1 MKKFFVYD
9 VTLACDVII
18 LAVRWCWFWGVNPG
32 ISENRFCGIIFVIV
46 IHLASHLD
54 TMKVLLEKTI
64 SEIFLKIRP
73 RDATWRHVTS
83 RDHYFRI
90 FALQI
95 ADHSKIR
102 HRWGIKMYISVKSI
116 LVPFQRGVNH
126 PSTTILRKVVLVW
139 ISQICQKMGFSYIS
153 PYWSQK
159 NTLVVIKSRKIIR
172 LSWNLDRSQILWK

>member
-1 MKKFFVYD
+1 MMGFFAFA
-9 VTLACDVII
+9 TFPNTTTRTFPWI
-18 LAVRWCWFWGVNPG
+18 LFCLWRHSGLWRHHFGSKVVL
-32 ISENRFCGIIFVIV
+32 ISRCKSRYIWKSFCGIIFVIV

-54 TMKVLLEKTI
+54 TMKVLLGKTI

-73 RDATWRHVTS
+73 RDDTWRHVTS
-83 RDHYFRI
+83 RDHYFWI

-95 ADHSKIR
+95 ADYSKIG
-102 HRWGIKMYISVKSI
+102 HRWGIKMYMPVKSI

-153 PYWSQK
+153 PYWK
-159 NTLVVIKSRKIIR
+159 TR
-172 LSWNLDRSQILWK
+172 